1 MKKIAKNIN
10 QHIVLISLITLAI
23 VIRLF
28 LIDIPAFKIDMD
40 AWIAWTY
47 RLNEL
52 GSLNFYSTSVWT
64 NYTPGYLYILFLLG
78 LVNTLFSLSQQ
89 SLELLIKGTSIL
101 FEIFLVC
108 FIYFKSPTQIKI
120 NQKLIL
126 CTLLLFNPALIF
138 NSTIW
143 GQIDG
148 VLTFFMFISVY
159 YLAEQKYTNSS
170 LSYAFAF
177 LIKPQ
182 SIAIAPLYLIE
193 LIRNKFSRKNI
204 NLILPGAILFLLL
217 SIPFFP
223 KDPILGI
230 FKLVLQMSN
239 DYPATSLFAYNLWGI
254 VGFWIDDLQKIHF
267 ITDYR
272 TVGTIL
278 YAFGVIVAI
287 YLGLKKKA
295 NYFLIASLCTLFFY
309 FLPTRVHERYLYP
322 ALPLLFY
329 AAFLF
334 QNKLLIALTSIL
346 SLTYAFNLYYVYVY
360 YNELFN
366 AESIKILYYE
376 PIYSV
381 LDNHG
386 KLLSLFSTLIFSM
399 IVMVIIKLIY
409 AKKPHLK

>member
-1 MKKIAKNIN
+1 
-10 QHIVLISLITLAI
+10 
-23 VIRLF
+23 
-28 LIDIPAFKIDMD
+28 MD

-52 GSLNFYSTSVWT
+52 GFLNFYSTSFWT

-78 LVNTLFSLSQQ
+78 LINTLFSLSQQ

-101 FEIFLVC
+101 FEILLVC
-108 FIYFKSPTQIKI
+108 FIYFKSPAQIKV
-120 NQKLIL
+120 NQKLLL
-126 CTLLLFNPALIF
+126 CSLLLFNPGLIF

-159 YLAEQKYTNSS
+159 YLVEQKYTNSS
-170 LSYAFAF
+170 FSYAFAF

-182 SIAIAPLYLIE
+182 SIAVGPLYLIE
-193 LIRNKFSRKNI
+193 LIRNKFRKKSI
-204 NLILPGAILFLLL
+204 KLILPGAILFLLL

-254 VGFWIDDLQKIHF
+254 VGFWIDDLQKANF
-267 ITDYR
+267 IIDYR
-272 TVGTIL
+272 TIGTVFFATGIL
-278 YAFGVIVAI
+278 FSI
-287 YLGLKKKA
+287 YLGVKKNA

-322 ALPLLFY
+322 AIPFLFY

-334 QNKLLIALTSIL
+334 HNKVLIWLTVIL
-346 SLTYAFNLYYVYVY
+346 STTYALNLYYVYVY

-366 AESIKILYYE
+366 EGSVRILYQE
-376 PIYSV
+376 PLYPL
-381 LDNHG
+381 LDQQG

-399 IVMVIIKLIY
+399 IVFVIIKIIY
-409 AKKPHLK
+409 AKKPNHK